1 MSRLAP
7 LFLAFLAVL
16 SPGFAA
22 EPSAGVNA
30 WAKFQKQAA
39 LALEQAQRERGV
51 VEALPDGVEE
61 LRFQDFFK
69 PVIGDRGP
77 EYTERIRSL
86 HGKKVRVQGF
96 MVREQ
101 SRKAGVFMLAPWPTR
116 IESDG
121 FCVYEDFPP
130 ATLHV
135 LLPEGDQR
143 TAPFKPGLLSVIG
156 VLEVRP
162 APMPDG
168 RNCVASLRLENSAV
182 LP

>member
-7 LFLAFLAVL
+7 FFLGFLAVL
-16 SPGFAA
+16 TPVFAS
-22 EPSAGVNA
+22 EPAAGTNA
-30 WAKFQKQAA
+30 WSKFQRQAA

-51 VEALPDGVEE
+51 VEALPEGVEE

-86 HGKKVRVQGF
+86 NGKRVRVQGF

-101 SRKAGVFMLAPWPTR
+101 TRKAGVFMLAPWPTR

-143 TAPFKPGLLSVIG
+143 ITPFKPGLFSVIG

-162 APMPDG
+162 AEMPDG
-168 RNCVASLRLENSAV
+168 RNCVASLRIENVSV